1 VEEDTREYF
10 RDVHDHLIRTVDVV
24 NRANDLL
31 ASVLSA
37 NLTRVSVR
45 QNEDMRKISAWA
57 AILAVPTALA
67 GIYGMNFDSMP
78 ELRWRWAYPLVIL
91 TMAAVCLALYRAFK
105 RSGWL

>member
-1 VEEDTREYF
+1 MVEEVGRS
-10 RDVHDHLIRTVDVV
+10 
-24 NRANDLL
+24 NDLL
-31 ASVLSA
+31 GSVMSA

-67 GIYGMNFDSMP
+67 GIYGMNFTHMP
-78 ELRWRWAYPLVIL
+78 ELDWQWGYPVVIV
-91 TMAAVCLALYRAFK
+91 TMGLICGGLYKAFK

>member
-1 VEEDTREYF
+1 MVE
-10 RDVHDHLIRTVDVV
+10 IV
-24 NRANDLL
+24 NRSNDLL

-91 TMAAVCLALYRAFK
+91 IMASICVGLHRAFK

>member
-1 VEEDTREYF
+1 VHEDTREYF
-10 RDVHDHLIRTVDVV
+10 RDVSDHLARMVEDVG
-24 NRANDLL
+24 RINDLL

-67 GIYGMNFDSMP
+67 GIYGMNFGHMP
-78 ELRWRWAYPLVIL
+78 ELDWQLGYPAVLAVMAVIC
-91 TMAAVCLALYRAFK
+91 VALHRAFK